1 MNKNDNIP
9 KKNIIYSKVKNINK
23 NNNNIEVEK
32 NNNEREINNK
42 INNVKKPKKDYE
54 IRKENN
60 INYKMNSN
68 KKANFAKYNEI
79 NREVSLDFSNLSS
92 DKKSK
97 SKSKEKS
104 SKKDTYEVS
113 NVNDFTI
120 IKSIFPKDIKNT
132 KEEESIKKNNIITN
146 ININNYSSKK
156 EPNDNNR
163 FKKITK
169 KSISKDKKKKKD
181 KSKPKYNFQINLKDL
196 INEDIKEKSKISPNK
211 RYADIEMRRRAKNK
225 KEEEFIYNKPFRFN
239 MNDDY

>member
-1 MNKNDNIP
+1 
-9 KKNIIYSKVKNINK
+9 
-23 NNNNIEVEK
+23 
-32 NNNEREINNK
+32 
-42 INNVKKPKKDYE
+42 
-54 IRKENN
+54 
-60 INYKMNSN
+60 MNSN
-68 KKANFAKYNEI
+68 KKSNFAKYNEI
-79 NREVSLDFSNLSS
+79 NREVSLDFSNVSS

-97 SKSKEKS
+97 SKSKSKEKS
-104 SKKDTYEVS
+104 AKKDIYEVS

-120 IKSIFPKDIKNT
+120 IKNTEPKYIKNT
-132 KEEESIKKNNIITN
+132 KENEITKKNNIITN

-156 EPNDNNR
+156 EPNDNYKI
-163 FKKITK
+163 KKNTK
-169 KSISKDKKKKKD
+169 KNISKDKKKKKD